1 MTNSFFKFALLRWLL
16 PTFLAVVISG
26 CASAGS
32 NRLMAEGKIAT
43 SISSVSHYGK
53 GIGIG
58 NFYVNGSWGGVQY
71 NGWGGGG
78 KTVCCI
84 SLPHTINAPIM
95 VTVKW
100 ETYRTAVTEER
111 WHEATV
117 PLHISEAKPGT
128 GYDMVVHF
136 LPGHKV
142 EVWIADEGIGSPNYP
157 GPAYPRGPAPDYVPL
172 PDEKPEPTK
181 GK

>member
-1 MTNSFFKFALLRWLL
+1 VKNSFSKFALLRWLL
-16 PTFLAVVISG
+16 PALLALMLSA
-26 CASAGS
+26 CAGAGS
-32 NRLMAEGKIAT
+32 NRLVAEEKIGT
-43 SISSVSHYGK
+43 TISSVSHYGK

-78 KTVCCI
+78 KTVCCV
-84 SLPHTINAPIM
+84 SLSRPTSTPTM

-100 ETYRTAVTEER
+100 ETYRTRVAEKR

-117 PLHISEAKPGT
+117 PVHFAVPPGD
-128 GYDMVVHF
+128 GYGLKVHF
-136 LPGHKV
+136 LPGHQV
-142 EVWIADEGIGSPNYP
+142 EVWYARAGVANPDYP
-157 GPAYPRGPAPDYVPL
+157 GPSYPRGPAPDYVPL
-172 PDEKPEPTK
+172 PDEKPDPAK